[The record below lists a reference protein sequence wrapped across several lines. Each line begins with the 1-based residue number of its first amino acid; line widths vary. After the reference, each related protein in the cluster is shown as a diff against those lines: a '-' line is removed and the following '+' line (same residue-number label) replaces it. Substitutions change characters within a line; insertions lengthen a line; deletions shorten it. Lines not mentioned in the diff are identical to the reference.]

1 MNFLNKIYLSPL
13 LALAAATAI
22 AQNPIV
28 PEGMYMS
35 DPSAR
40 QWTKGGPVY
49 IYGSRDESLN
59 YYCSYDYDVLVSDD
73 MKTFKLH
80 PYVFSSR
87 GDNDQVSYND
97 NLLFAPDCIYKDGKY
112 YLFYCQGG
120 SQGAEGVATSDSP
133 TGPFKDGKLIKEA
146 TEIDPSVFFDTDGN
160 PYLFYG
166 QYSGKSVPL
175 SKDLMPIDQA
185 AIKNNII
192 TEKDHAFHEGIQVL
206 KRGDWYYLVYADIS
220 QRGMPT
226 SIGYSMSRNL
236 MGPYEYKG
244 VIVDNFG
251 CDPNVWNNHG
261 SIAEVDGKWYVF
273 YHRATNGSEYMRKAC
288 VEPITFN
295 PDGTINQVEMTTQG
309 AAGPLNPFD
318 TMEAWRT
325 CYLMGNARISLIKQ
339 GDYHTNTPGVEMIT
353 NIRNR
358 DSAAFRYFDF
368 TKMPKKITVTVVPEA
383 GGSIDVFANNLSRPR
398 LAVIKV
404 PEGNGNTPLTI
415 TVDVHAPSEKSFL
428 GVHPIFFRFHGAK
441 GKDLMKFVSFKFEE

>member
-1 MNFLNKIYLSPL
+1 
-13 LALAAATAI
+13 
-22 AQNPIV
+22 
-28 PEGMYMS
+28 
-35 DPSAR
+35 
-40 QWTKGGPVY
+40 
-49 IYGSRDESLN
+49 
-59 YYCSYDYDVLVSDD
+59 
-73 MKTFKLH
+73 
-80 PYVFSSR
+80 
-87 GDNDQVSYND
+87 
-97 NLLFAPDCIYKDGKY
+97 
-112 YLFYCQGG
+112 
-120 SQGAEGVATSDSP
+120 
-133 TGPFKDGKLIKEA
+133 
-146 TEIDPSVFFDTDGN
+146 
-160 PYLFYG
+160 
-166 QYSGKSVPL
+166 
-175 SKDLMPIDQA
+175 
-185 AIKNNII
+185 
-192 TEKDHAFHEGIQVL
+192 
-206 KRGDWYYLVYADIS
+206 
-220 QRGMPT
+220 
-226 SIGYSMSRNL
+226 

-353 NIRNR
+353 NIKNR
-358 DSAAFRYFDF
+358 DSTAFRYFDF